1 MSSDRKDQT
10 TITGTFTIG
19 SDPSGA
25 EIPSLTRLL
34 NRKSFKRSDKEPTL
48 SKPVADAESPP
59 SLAPFAPP
67 VPGPATPPAPS
78 LQVRSGRRNA
88 SVAQLREAA
97 KPTFVASW
105 DPARLTAVGSQQ
117 QIPWLS
123 SFAELWKKESSR
135 FGGALFIVF
144 RAKGDQWNPVLVVGE
159 PAAMLSERGALL
171 EGFSWSESS
180 TPGCFQ
186 QWKQRPSEGVD
197 LEESSVP
204 VPERAAIFA
213 ALGLGTGERAS
224 LLPAR
229 LAAPKELCVVVSKG
243 RLPKELVA
251 ASAAQATPGR
261 KAA

>member
-1 MSSDRKDQT
+1 M
-10 TITGTFTIG
+10 
-19 SDPSGA
+19 
-25 EIPSLTRLL
+25 
-34 NRKSFKRSDKEPTL
+34 
-48 SKPVADAESPP
+48 
-59 SLAPFAPP
+59 
-67 VPGPATPPAPS
+67 PAAPPAPS

-88 SVAQLREAA
+88 SVAQLREAPR
-97 KPTFVASW
+97 PTFGASW
-105 DPARLTAVGSQQ
+105 DPARLTDVGSSQQ
-117 QIPWLS
+117 VPWLP
-123 SFAELWKKESSR
+123 SFAEVWKKEASR

-144 RAKGDQWNPVLVVGE
+144 RAQGDQWSPVLVVGE
-159 PAAMLSERGALL
+159 PPAMLSERVELF

-180 TPGCFQ
+180 TQGCFQ
-186 QWKQRPSEGVD
+186 QWKQRPNEAVD

-229 LAAPKELCVVVSKG
+229 SGAPKELCMVVSKG

-251 ASAAQATPGR
+251 ASAAQAAPAR